1 MSQDKLPIGTKIVAG
16 SFLTSG
22 VVHMVKPDVFEP
34 LVPPQLG
41 SRRMWV
47 YGSGVAELACGAG
60 LLTRQPWAPA
70 ATAGTL
76 VGVWVGN
83 LYMANAWQRSTKTS
97 RAQKAVAW
105 GRLPLQLPLIWW
117 AWRSP
122 RNSRTTP
129 TESPTG

>member
-41 SRRMWV
+41 SRRTWV
-47 YGSGVAELACGAG
+47 YASGGAELACAAG
-60 LLTRQPWAPA
+60 LLTRQRWAPA

-76 VGVWVGN
+76 AAVWVGN
-83 LYMANAWQRSTKTS
+83 VYMATAWQRSAKIS
-97 RAQKAVAW
+97 RARKALAW
-105 GRLPLQLPLIWW
+105 ARVPLQLPLIWW
-117 AWRSP
+117 AWQSP
-122 RNSRTTP
+122 ANGRQISRQT
-129 TESPTG
+129 SP